1 MTEQAPDRLWSGIQI
16 SKVVAGTLAAIAAA
30 VLGSFLGVAGTLAGA
45 ALASVVGSVGT
56 EIFNNSLKRG
66 TKTLQTVAPTF
77 IRAPA
82 AIGTPAVA
90 AATEEDNPAHT
101 VPDDAVVEDAA
112 VPAVKPRQ
120 KIRWGHIGLAAAV
133 LFVLSMGTISV
144 IEAFTKKPLS
154 ASVTGST
161 ATGGTLWP
169 KSNNSSSND
178 DESPSTKTSTAPSE
192 APAQDTDPA
201 EDPSTASSAEPT
213 STATSSAPEDGPTTE
228 PTTDA
233 PQPDST
239 GGAGDQSELD
249 GTQQQDSS
257 GSGSGAQ
264 QELAPAPQPSE

>member
-90 AATEEDNPAHT
+90 AASEEDNPAHT

-133 LFVLSMGTISV
+133 LFALSMGSISI

-161 ATGGTLWP
+161 ATGSTVFGHK
-169 KSNNSSSND
+169 KSSD
-178 DESPSTKTSTAPSE
+178 TTDEKPSTETSTAPSE
-192 APAQDTDPA
+192 APADGTDPA

-239 GGAGDQSELD
+239 GGTGDQSELD